1 MRGGCVRARCGA
13 GKAAFFSV
21 AQNAESAFRRF
32 LLGVFHLARAG
43 EMHIA
48 AFAHGKLRLPGR
60 VLCFPQGL
68 WRGNC
73 PNAIGRSCQTLGC
86 SRAALCGASLHVPD
100 VVKKSEVSRLLS
112 ELKKSERCVCF
123 LYFTRAKK
131 LAGCWKQRGSAPSI
145 SVRLRAA
152 QPRQALWKAVNS
164 RYSERTYSS
173 KSRSCS
179 SVSFEVFPCLSSWLN
194 LRNISKMVRARPS

>member
-1 MRGGCVRARCGA
+1 MRSRRGRILPAFAGLDSAQAGSFFRPFRLILCSAPFARRLCSSAERCGKGCV
-13 GKAAFFSV
+13 FFGH
-21 AQNAESAFRRF
+21 AEREIGVSA
-32 LLGVFHLARAG
+32 LLSGVFHLARAS

-86 SRAALCGASLHVPD
+86 SRAALCGASLHVPG
-100 VVKKSEVSRLLS
+100 VVKKSEVFRLLS
-112 ELKKSERCVCF
+112 ALKKSERCVCF

-131 LAGCWKQRGSAPSI
+131 TCRLLETEGFSPLDFRATSRRTAQASI
-145 SVRLRAA
+145 VE
-152 QPRQALWKAVNS
+152 S
-164 RYSERTYSS
+164 R
-173 KSRSCS
+173 
-179 SVSFEVFPCLSSWLN
+179 
-194 LRNISKMVRARPS
+194 